1 LDLFLG
7 VDVVEV
13 PLIMEVIQKLD
24 QTSLIRVEESE
35 PQHSMTN
42 PEELSREELR
52 REEPRE

>member
-1 LDLFLG
+1 
-7 VDVVEV
+7 VVEV